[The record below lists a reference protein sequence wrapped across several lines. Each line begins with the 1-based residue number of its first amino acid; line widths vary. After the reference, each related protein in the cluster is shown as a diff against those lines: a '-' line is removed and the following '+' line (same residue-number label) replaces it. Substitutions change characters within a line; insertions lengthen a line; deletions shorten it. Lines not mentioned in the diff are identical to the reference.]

1 MAQTKSASSGSA
13 SRPRRSSPAS
23 SGGKSAAGS
32 RSRSGSNGE
41 SGSSASQATSGA
53 ERTASQ
59 VSDNGADASQGVTGA
74 LGSAG
79 KSVAKNIAFPV
90 ASAMAGAAAAM
101 ALGQRNTKRP
111 KKVLGVSIP
120 GTGGGHD
127 GLAKNVGEVAKQIG
141 RLADEV
147 RTGRQKAEEIGKAL
161 R

>member
-1 MAQTKSASSGSA
+1 VAQTKSASSGSA
-13 SRPRRSSPAS
+13 ARPRRTSAARSG
-23 SGGKSAAGS
+23 GGKSSAGS
-32 RSRSGSNGE
+32 RSRSASN
-41 SGSSASQATSGA
+41 GSSAARASA

-59 VSDNGADASQGVTGA
+59 TSSNGAEAGQGVVGA
-74 LGSAG
+74 VGSVV
-79 KSVAKNIAFPV
+79 KSAAFPV

-101 ALGQRNTKRP
+101 ALGQRNAKRP

-120 GTGGGHD
+120 GTGGHGTD
-127 GLAKNVGEVAKQIG
+127 GLAKNVGEVAKQLA